1 MCSFALC
8 PSFFFPFLLP
18 YSLPLLQVPE
28 LFRVHVTHK
37 KLFRRHA
44 LKTFGHTVL
53 PVELNVM
60 PPSPSHN
67 LYPPEGEKSILT
79 ERGYQEGSLTISPEN
94 CLSSPLSPF
103 PFFSYGKRG
112 APLGRVG
119 KPLSPNCFH
128 SSSFSFTCPGQL
140 VSSVLHAV
148 GGPPSAAAEEEE

>member
-8 PSFFFPFLLP
+8 PSFFFPFLLA

-60 PPSPSHN
+60 PPSLN
-67 LYPPEGEKSILT
+67 LGSPEGEKSILT

-94 CLSSPLSPF
+94 CLSSPFRLSPL
-103 PFFSYGKRG
+103 SLMGKGEPRW
-112 APLGRVG
+112 
-119 KPLSPNCFH
+119 
-128 SSSFSFTCPGQL
+128 
-140 VSSVLHAV
+140 
-148 GGPPSAAAEEEE
+148 EE